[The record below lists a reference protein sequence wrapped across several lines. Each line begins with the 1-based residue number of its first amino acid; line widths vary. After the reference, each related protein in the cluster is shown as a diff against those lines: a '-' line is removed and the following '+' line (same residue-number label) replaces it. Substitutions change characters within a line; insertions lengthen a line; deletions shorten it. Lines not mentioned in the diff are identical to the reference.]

1 MLRSSSRSLSAFFTS
16 SPAPEL
22 EISNLQIYFTE
33 PPNIDELVY
42 CSYLVRYAKS
52 IDYTISDKVVIRTFD
67 LDFKNGQLQQTTDG
81 FLPLASYPDKQQNPK
96 LYYFWYDNHA
106 TLRVHSQ

>member
-1 MLRSSSRSLSAFFTS
+1 MVHQSCGNNFIRVKCVPDGIPVASTDR
-16 SPAPEL
+16 PEL

-96 LYYFWYDNHA
+96 LYYF
-106 TLRVHSQ
+106 LV